1 MQWLQLIIS
10 ATRETSGSIEDA
22 LLDCGAVSVTLEDA
36 ADQPIFEPGVG
47 ETPLWDNCQIKAL
60 FDATTD
66 TVQITSQIKQKLQT
80 LTAQQPDFRWEQLE
94 DKDWS
99 QEWKKY
105 FSPVKCGDR
114 LWICPSWIEPPDA
127 NGINLSLDPGLAFG
141 TGSHPTTHLCLRWLD
156 KQDLVGKTVID
167 YGCGSGILGIAALL
181 LGAEKVIAVD
191 NDPQALLATRDNGQR
206 NHIDQARLLT
216 YLPDDLPSDE
226 WPADATCDMMIA
238 NILAAPLIE
247 LAPRLIAHTAAGGQ
261 LCLSGLLEHQIE
273 AVSLPYG
280 EDFVFAQPAIES
292 EWAQL
297 SAVKKS

>member
-60 FDATTD
+60 FNANSDTDEITT
-66 TVQITSQIKQKLQT
+66 QLKAQLQSPT
-80 LTAQQPDFRWEQLE
+80 PNLASFRWEQLE

-141 TGSHPTTHLCLRWLD
+141 TGSHSTTHLCLRWLD
-156 KQDLVGKTVID
+156 KQDLVGQTIID

-191 NDPQALLATRDNGQR
+191 NDPQALLATRDNAER
-206 NHIDQARLLT
+206 NNIAQERLIT
-216 YLPDDLPSDE
+216 YLPEQLPE
-226 WPADATCDMMIA
+226 NICGATMVA

-247 LAPRLIAHTAAGGQ
+247 LAPRLIAHTEAGGQ
-261 LCLSGLLEHQIE
+261 LCLSGLLEHQID
-273 AVSLPYG
+273 AVSLPYS
-280 EDFVFAQPAIES
+280 EDFVFADAAIES

-297 SAVKKS
+297 SARKKARKNS

>member
-10 ATRETSGSIEDA
+10 ATRDTSSRTEDA

-60 FDATTD
+60 FDATID
-66 TVQITSQIKQKLQT
+66 TTEVTAQITSYLKDSLQSLPT
-80 LTAQQPDFRWEQLE
+80 LRWEQLE

-105 FSPVKCGDR
+105 FSPVKCGKR

-127 NGINLSLDPGLAFG
+127 NAINLSLDPGLAFG

-156 KQDLVGKTVID
+156 KQDLVGQTIID

-181 LGAEKVIAVD
+181 LGADKVIAVD
-191 NDPQALLATRDNGQR
+191 NDPQALLATRDNAER
-206 NHIDQARLLT
+206 NNIAQERLIT
-216 YLPDDLPSDE
+216 YLPEELPKDICG
-226 WPADATCDMMIA
+226 ATMVA

-247 LAPRLIAHTAAGGQ
+247 LAPRLIAHTEAGGL
-261 LCLSGLLEHQIE
+261 LCLSGLLVHQID
-273 AVSLPYG
+273 AVSLPYSG
-280 EDFVFAQPAIES
+280 DFAFDEPATES
-292 EWAQL
+292 ASAQL
-297 SAVKKS
+297 PARNNA